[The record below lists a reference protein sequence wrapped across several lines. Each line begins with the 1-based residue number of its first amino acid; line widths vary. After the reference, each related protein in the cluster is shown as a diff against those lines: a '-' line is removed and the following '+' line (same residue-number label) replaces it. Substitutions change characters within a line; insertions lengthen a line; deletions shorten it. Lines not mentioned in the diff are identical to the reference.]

1 MCPSPGRAKARPN
14 RARRASSGTELFPPR
29 ESRGQTQVER
39 SEAWAGGCGMVTEVS
54 EVKMLIHEFADAAN
68 RQVIE
73 IRQRSGESFGD
84 IK

>member
-1 MCPSPGRAKARPN
+1 
-14 RARRASSGTELFPPR
+14 
-29 ESRGQTQVER
+29 
-39 SEAWAGGCGMVTEVS
+39 MVTEVS